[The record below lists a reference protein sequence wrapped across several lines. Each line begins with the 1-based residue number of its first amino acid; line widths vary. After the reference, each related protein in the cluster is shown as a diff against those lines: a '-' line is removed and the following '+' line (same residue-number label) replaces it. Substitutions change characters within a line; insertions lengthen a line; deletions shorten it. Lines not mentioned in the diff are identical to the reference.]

1 MIFFQ
6 IIILLIFL
14 FFLVVALFDAVPFV
28 KDILNR
34 RGMGRFNSSEEWL
47 SKAEET
53 VLKWLSKG
61 VPVVPKNYNERLRF
75 IDIVKGNYKGNA
87 IQSWQEGSVL
97 LSANEFS
104 PEKAEDFIEKVLSEK
119 DRFNSGRVDIAML
132 AFAIMNNK
140 KISDEKIKI
149 LAEKIAQLLL
159 KKYDETGS
167 IPYGGN
173 SNILF
178 VDTIGLVCPFLAE
191 YAVKFNDKK
200 AMTVAIKIIEEYY
213 LHGFHKE
220 LKLPIHCFDKRNDAP
235 IGIYGWG
242 RGCAWWATGL
252 ADTYRSIEN
261 ASEFKNEKEMLL
273 NLIDSFAE
281 TMAHYQS
288 ENGAFDRNLL
298 LFSGE
303 DSSATAMLAYFLSL
317 AGKITGK
324 DEYFS
329 SAQRAMKYIYSV
341 TRKDGTVDWSQG
353 DTMGAGFYSTASIV
367 VPAAQGFAI
376 RAYLML
382 REVNK
387 VD

>member
-1 MIFFQ
+1 MIFLQ
-6 IIILLIFL
+6 IFILLIFL

-28 KDILNR
+28 KAILKR
-34 RGMGRFNSSEEWL
+34 RGMGSFNSSEQWL

-53 VLKWLSKG
+53 ALKWLSNG

-104 PEKAEDFIEKVLSEK
+104 QEKAEIFIEKVLSEK
-119 DRFNSGRVDIAML
+119 DKFNSNRVDTAML
-132 AFAIMNNK
+132 FFAMMKNK
-140 KISDEKIKI
+140 NISDEKIRI
-149 LAEKIAQLLL
+149 SAEKIAQFLF

-200 AMTVAIKIIEEYY
+200 SLTIAMKIIEEYY

-220 LKLPIHCFDKRNDAP
+220 LKLPIHCFDKRNNAP

-252 ADTYRSIEN
+252 ADTYRAIEN
-261 ASEFKNEKEMLL
+261 INGFENEKEILL
-273 NLIDSFAE
+273 NFIDSFAG
-281 TMAHYQS
+281 TIINYQRK
-288 ENGAFDRNLL
+288 NGAFDRNSL

-303 DSSATAMLAYFLSL
+303 DSSATAMLAYFLGF

-329 SAQRAMKYIYSV
+329 SAQKAMKYIYSV
-341 TRKDGTVDWSQG
+341 TRRDGTVDWSQG